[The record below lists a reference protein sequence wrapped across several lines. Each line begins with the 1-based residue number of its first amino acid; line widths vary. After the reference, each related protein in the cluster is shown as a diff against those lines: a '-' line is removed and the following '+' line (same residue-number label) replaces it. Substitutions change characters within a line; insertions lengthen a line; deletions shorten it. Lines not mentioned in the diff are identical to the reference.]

1 MISRMVC
8 WIYQSTGTLTI
19 ILKNSKKKVTEFV
32 LVLFSGENLM
42 QFVLSSD
49 ISYIFKKLS
58 ADMREKN
65 IVPPKAYLTQ
75 TQAEVCLEMSS
86 ENSRRSK
93 KPGKE
98 NLLKELHLLSLGK
111 RNLSKNMGNCLLAE
125 L

>member
-1 MISRMVC
+1 
-8 WIYQSTGTLTI
+8 
-19 ILKNSKKKVTEFV
+19 
-32 LVLFSGENLM
+32 M

-86 ENSRRSK
+86 ENSHRSK